1 MTERLRLFPLQTVLF
16 PGMVLS
22 LQVFEERYRTLVAEC
37 LETGDPFG
45 VVLIK
50 QGPEVGGNA
59 VPYSIGTTARI
70 RRVAPTRDGRLAL
83 DAVGERRFRVLARFD
98 DQPYLSAE
106 VEFPVDEVVDVSD
119 ELLSQA
125 RSRFQQLQRLRHTIA
140 NEYYRDIPVP
150 ESPGALAD
158 AIGAAGRGLTTERML
173 QRLLATLNVRRR
185 LEDAS
190 EIVAAVITATHEQ
203 AAAVVAQRWGR
214 VDRRN

>member
-1 MTERLRLFPLQTVLF
+1 MTRRLRLFPLQTVLF
-16 PGMVLS
+16 PGMALS

-37 LETGDPFG
+37 LETGEPFG

-50 QGPEVGGNA
+50 QGAEVGENA

-70 RRVAPTRDGRLAL
+70 RRVAPARDGRLAL
-83 DAVGERRFRVLARFD
+83 DAVGERRFRILATFKDR
-98 DQPYLSAE
+98 PYLSAE
-106 VEFPVDEVVDVSD
+106 VEFPVDETAEVSD
-119 ELLSQA
+119 ELLSRTRA
-125 RSRFQQLQRLRHTIA
+125 HLEQLRRLRHTIA
-140 NEYYRDIPVP
+140 NEYYREVPVP
-150 ESPGALAD
+150 DSPGALAD

-190 EIVAAVITATHEQ
+190 EIVTAVMTATHEQ